1 MLKYIQW
8 LLPVERGTFELQG
21 HNARPAN
28 IAIVLEAF
36 KDGLQKQG
44 KL

>member
-1 MLKYIQW
+1 MSSAHPDNL
-8 LLPVERGTFELQG
+8 FLQG

-36 KDGLQKQG
+36 RDGLKKQG

>member
-1 MLKYIQW
+1 M
-8 LLPVERGTFELQG
+8 PSAERGVLLRLQG

-28 IAIVLEAF
+28 IALVLEAF
-36 KDGLQKQG
+36 KDGLKKQG